1 VELSP
6 EQDRA
11 IAVVGMSCR
20 FAPDLDSPERL
31 WASLAGGGGGV
42 AARMPSKRWDPYA
55 ATSPEAT
62 AILRRTIGRGMF
74 LDDIEG
80 FDAEFFGITPRE
92 ADFVDPQQRI
102 MLELAWE
109 SLERSGIP
117 PLSLRGSDAGV
128 FVAANSNDYGR
139 RLLEDIPRTGA
150 WAVNGTTYY
159 GIANRISYFLD
170 LRGPSVAVDTACAG
184 SLTALHYACQSLRL
198 RETPV
203 AIVGG
208 INVMATPAL
217 FVALDAAGAL
227 APDGVSKSFDKAA
240 DGYGRGEGGAVVVL
254 KRLADARRDGD
265 PVLALV
271 LGSGV
276 YQDGRSDGMM
286 APNSDAQAYMLRQV
300 CERAGVSPESIGYV
314 EAHGTGTTA
323 GDLAEANA
331 LAAVFGASRAPGDPC
346 LFGTLKPNIGHV
358 EAASGIAGLVKTVLA
373 LRHGAIPPSP
383 HTEPNPDL
391 KLEESGLRLVA
402 ETSPWPAREF
412 PRRAG
417 VSSYGVG
424 GSIAHLVLQEAPQ
437 TQEAIAPLAVRASPT
452 ARVYPL
458 SAMSE
463 AGLRG
468 MAGVAA
474 DWLAEH
480 PDAPL
485 ADFGHTL
492 SRRRSHLAWRAGI
505 VACSADELTARLR
518 AVADGERLPGTTV
531 ARTTPGLESEVVWV
545 FSGHGSQWPGMCQEL
560 LSDEPVFGAM
570 MDRLGPVF
578 AAELGWTP
586 RDVLAAGGP
595 RSVTEIQALTFAT
608 QVGLA
613 EVWRGHGIEPG
624 AVVGH
629 SVGEIAAA
637 VVAGALDLDDA
648 ARFACRRSAALERV
662 AGQGRMA
669 LVRLGFGD
677 VERRLAA
684 RTETMGTTDTVAA
697 AIAAS
702 PRSTVVSGE
711 RDSIERLMADWTA
724 DGVQARWVD
733 SDVAFHSPGV
743 DPVIAEVA
751 AAARELRAR
760 RPRIRLYS
768 TALPDPRSIS
778 VRDGDYWVANLRQP
792 VRFAGAVAATL
803 HDGYRA
809 FLEVSTH
816 PVVAHSIRETFEEL
830 DDGTGDAVVAGTLRR
845 YNPER
850 ATLLLN
856 LADLHAHGARV
867 DWSRQYPD
875 GSLLPVPP
883 AVWQHRPYWI
893 FPATT
898 AESGRGGGGH
908 DPDRHTLLGGRSTVG
923 GVPVKQVWQTYLD
936 MSGRPYPQDH
946 KVVGVETVPASVVIN
961 TFVSA
966 AAKDGEELPGLTDL
980 VLRTP
985 VAPTPPRVVQVVLD
999 QNSVV
1004 LTSRIAAEDAEDGDD
1019 ANEQAWITHCTATI
1033 DEHPSLAR
1041 REMTDIAALRARCR
1055 EQWSWT
1061 RVDTMFRNMG
1071 VEGYTFPWVVEELR
1085 RNDREQLAVLTIEP
1099 PPAAHAPSW
1108 TAVIDGALT
1117 VSGVLVTDEG
1127 SRRLRTSSRIDA
1139 IAFHGEPPARIFVHT
1154 TRSAGSPE
1162 NTIDVLVSDTDGR
1175 VVCAV
1180 TALRFTPVQD
1190 LPGEAATPRELVHE
1204 IVWRARPAVAGPL
1217 EPLPRATLVGDEAV
1231 TGPLAAYLERAGVP
1245 CVRWSSPEEIPTES
1259 LAQRGVLI
1267 VSPEPERPGERPEQ
1281 AAERCAW
1288 TLIRSAQ
1295 RLAGSGDGAKLWC
1308 LTRGVRQANSLAH
1321 APLWGVSRIIAG
1333 ERSDLWGGVIDLE
1346 PGIETA
1352 LDGEGG
1358 GRLLSLLSDAAVEED
1373 VMSLTADETAVARLS
1388 QIERPAQDGAALRC
1402 RAGGTYLIT
1411 GGLGAIGLEV
1421 ARWLVDRGARRLVLA
1436 GRRGLPPR
1444 SDWASVTAPEVRRRI
1459 DAVLAMEAL
1468 GVTVRVLAVDIAYAE
1483 KAAAALDPG
1492 ALGLPPIRGVVHAAG
1507 VVADS
1512 LVDNAD
1518 LDGLRKVLAPKAN
1531 GAMVLHRLYPPGALD
1546 FFVMFSSCGQL
1557 VRLSGQVGYA
1567 AANSFL
1573 DGLAAYR
1580 CREGHRETT
1589 SLAWTSW
1596 RGIGMAETTSSIVTL
1611 EANLRGMDGISPA
1624 EALHAWAFAE
1634 RFPSPYRAILRVLPP
1649 EPHTT
1654 RLAVLSELTGN
1665 GDADTTGDS
1674 TTIFEEWA
1682 ALPAVELRERVVAD
1696 VQEQVAA
1703 ELNLTAVAIEPRRPL
1718 IELGVDS
1725 LLTVGLRVRLQR
1737 RYGVDLPATILWGR
1751 PTVATLAAYLA
1762 ETVQARYP
1770 AEVGDREVIA
1780 EPVATS

>member
-1 VELSP
+1 
-6 EQDRA
+6 
-11 IAVVGMSCR
+11 
-20 FAPDLDSPERL
+20 
-31 WASLAGGGGGV
+31 
-42 AARMPSKRWDPYA
+42 
-55 ATSPEAT
+55 
-62 AILRRTIGRGMF
+62 
-74 LDDIEG
+74 
-80 FDAEFFGITPRE
+80 
-92 ADFVDPQQRI
+92 
-102 MLELAWE
+102 
-109 SLERSGIP
+109 
-117 PLSLRGSDAGV
+117 
-128 FVAANSNDYGR
+128 
-139 RLLEDIPRTGA
+139 
-150 WAVNGTTYY
+150 
-159 GIANRISYFLD
+159 
-170 LRGPSVAVDTACAG
+170 
-184 SLTALHYACQSLRL
+184 
-198 RETPV
+198 
-203 AIVGG
+203 
-208 INVMATPAL
+208 MATPAL
-217 FVALDAAGAL
+217 SVALDAAGAL
-227 APDGVSKSFDKAA
+227 APDGLSKSFDKAA
-240 DGYGRGEGGAVVVL
+240 DGYGRGEGGAVVVV

-300 CERAGVSPESIGYV
+300 YERAGVSPESIGYV
-314 EAHGTGTTA
+314 EAHGTGTRQATSPRRRVGRPCSARA
-323 GDLAEANA
+323 GRPE
-331 LAAVFGASRAPGDPC
+331 DPC
-346 LFGTLKPNIGHV
+346 LFGTMKPNIGHV

-373 LRHGAIPPSP
+373 LRHGSIPPSL
-383 HTEPNPDL
+383 HAEPNPDL
-391 KLEESGLRLVA
+391 NLEESGLRLVA
-402 ETSPWPAREF
+402 ETSPWPTSEF

-437 TQEAIAPLAVRASPT
+437 SSAPPAVAASRA

-463 AGLRG
+463 AGLRDT
-468 MAGVAA
+468 AGVVA
-474 DWLAEH
+474 DWLADH
-480 PDAPL
+480 PDVPL
-485 ADFGHTL
+485 ADVGHTL

-505 VACSADELTARLR
+505 VASSSDELAARLR
-518 AVADGERLPGTTV
+518 AMADGERAPGTTV
-531 ARTTPGLESEVVWV
+531 ARTTPGLTSGLVWV

-560 LSDEPVFGAM
+560 LRDEPVFGATI
-570 MDRLGPVF
+570 DRLGPVF

-595 RSVTEIQALTFAT
+595 RSITEVQALTFAT

-613 EVWRGHGIEPG
+613 EVWRGHGIEPA

-629 SVGEIAAA
+629 SVGEIAAS

-662 AGQGRMA
+662 AGQGGMA
-669 LVRLGFGD
+669 LVRLGFGE
-677 VERRLAA
+677 VQRRLAD
-684 RTETMGTTDTVAA
+684 TMGTVVAA
-697 AIAAS
+697 ISAS
-702 PRSTVVSGE
+702 PRSTVISGD
-711 RDSIERLMADWTA
+711 RDAVERLLADWTE
-724 DGVQARWVD
+724 DGVQARRVD

-743 DPVIAEVA
+743 DPVVAEVA
-751 AAARELRAR
+751 EAAGELRAR
-760 RPRIRLYS
+760 EPRIRLYS
-768 TALPDPRSIS
+768 TALPDPRSTAL
-778 VRDGDYWVANLRQP
+778 REGDYWVANLRQP

-845 YNPER
+845 DHPER
-850 ATLLLN
+850 ETLLLN
-856 LADLHAHGARV
+856 LADLHANGARV
-867 DWSRQYPD
+867 DWSRQHPD
-875 GSLLPVPP
+875 GSLCSVPLT
-883 AVWQHRPYWI
+883 AWQHRPYWI

-898 AESGRGGGGH
+898 SESGRGGGGH
-908 DPDRHTLLGGRSTVG
+908 DPDKHTLLGGRSTVG

-936 MSGRPYPQDH
+936 LSSRPYPQDH

-999 QNSVV
+999 QNSVF
-1004 LTSRIAAEDAEDGDD
+1004 LTSRIATDDAEDTRD
-1019 ANEQAWITHCTATI
+1019 AEEQAWITHCTATI
-1033 DEHPSLAR
+1033 DEHPTVTQR
-1041 REMTDIAALRARCR
+1041 QMTDIATLRARCP

-1085 RNDREQLAVLTIEP
+1085 RNDREQLAVLMIEP
-1099 PPAAHAPSW
+1099 PPATNAASW
-1108 TAVIDGALT
+1108 TAVVDGALT

-1139 IAFHGEPPARIFVHT
+1139 IAFRGEPPARILVHT

-1162 NTIDVLVSDTDGR
+1162 NTIDVLVSDQDGR
-1175 VVCAV
+1175 VVCEV

-1204 IVWRARPAVAGPL
+1204 IVWRVRPTAEHPPQQPA
-1217 EPLPRATLVGDEAV
+1217 RATLIGDAAV
-1231 TGPLAAYLERAGVP
+1231 TAPLAAYLERAGVP
-1245 CVRWSSPEEIPTES
+1245 CARWSSPDDVPTQS
-1259 LAQRGVLI
+1259 LARQGVLI
-1267 VSPEPERPGERPEQ
+1267 VSPEPQRPGEQPEQ
-1281 AAERCAW
+1281 AAQRCAW

-1295 RLAGSGDGAKLWC
+1295 LLTGSSGGAKLWC

-1333 ERSDLWGGVIDLE
+1333 ERSDLWGGVVDLE
-1346 PGIETA
+1346 PGTETA
-1352 LDGEGG
+1352 LDGQVG
-1358 GRLLSLLSDAAVEED
+1358 GRLLSLLSDAEVEED
-1373 VMSLTADETAVARLS
+1373 VISLTAGETAVARLS
-1388 QIERPAQDGAALRC
+1388 QIERPAEEGAMLRC

-1444 SDWASVTAPEVRRRI
+1444 SDWASVTEPGLRRQI

-1468 GVTVRVLAVDIAYAE
+1468 GVTVRVLAVDIADAE
-1483 KAAAALDPG
+1483 KVAAALDPG

-1507 VVADS
+1507 VVADA

-1518 LDGLRKVLAPKAN
+1518 LDGLRQVLAPKAN

-1580 CREGHRETT
+1580 CRDGHRETT

-1611 EANLRGMDGISPA
+1611 EANLRGMDGISPT

-1634 RFPSPYRAILRVLPP
+1634 RFPSPYRAILRVLAP

-1654 RLAVLSELTGN
+1654 RLALLSELTGN
-1665 GDADTTGDS
+1665 TDEKTPGES
-1674 TTIFEEWA
+1674 TTIFDEWA
-1682 ALPAVELRERVVAD
+1682 ALPTAELRERVVAD

-1703 ELNLTAVAIEPRRPL
+1703 ELNLTASAIEPKRPL

-1737 RYGVDLPATILWGR
+1737 RYGIDLPATILWGR
-1751 PTVATLAAYLA
+1751 PTVATLAAYLV
-1762 ETVQARYP
+1762 ETVQEQHQ
-1770 AEVGDREVIA
+1770 AEAGDREVIA
-1780 EPVATS
+1780 EPVATP